1 MALVFGKSWW
11 VSWKGSFVAYTSV
24 DVPKHFLSVRMS
36 TKGHFGY
43 YFYKGSAGF
52 LTVGHQLCK
61 PKKLVNRKVTGVREI
76 NNKTKTKN

>member
-1 MALVFGKSWW
+1 MGWQKGSLYCLKGVGKSTE
-11 VSWKGSFVAYTSV
+11 TSV
-24 DVPKHFLSVRMS
+24 EVSKHFLSVRMS

-43 YFYKGSAGF
+43 YSYRGSAGF
-52 LTVGHQLCK
+52 LTVGRQLCK

>member
-43 YFYKGSAGF
+43 YSYRGSAGF
-52 LTVGHQLCK
+52 LTVGRQLCK
-61 PKKLVNRKVTGVREI
+61 PKKLVNRKVTGVKGNKI
-76 NNKTKTKN
+76 NNKN